1 MNIFGY
7 ILIALLCAP
16 YYIAVLNIL
25 LSITDLIKAKVVNY
39 MGNYIS
45 KK

>member
-16 YYIAVLNIL
+16 YYIAILSLILNV
-25 LSITDLIKAKVVNY
+25 ANY
-39 MGNYIS
+39 YERR
-45 KK
+45 K